1 MRIPDTLRALAVPI
15 DSVRPYEH
23 NPRRGDLDAIKESL
37 EANGQYRPVVA
48 NRRDGTVLAG
58 LFDMDAVQPNTGVA
72 AAARIKTG
80 RWD

>member
-48 NRRDGTVLAG
+48 NRRDGTV
-58 LFDMDAVQPNTGVA
+58 QPNTGVA